1 MEKSSLRSQQ
11 CNGGE
16 EPANVQSSTARP
28 SQGADGKHRREKD
41 EAEQSKEGF
50 LWEEV
55 DQVGMMQCVYPAG
68 EAGAQRQSRENKVY
82 LRRCRSLCRKDAEA
96 GVEWMPSATQRL

>member
-1 MEKSSLRSQQ
+1 MEKSLLRSEQ

-16 EPANVQSSTARP
+16 EQVNVQKSTARP
-28 SQGADGKHRREKD
+28 SQRADGKHGREKD

-50 LWEEV
+50 LWEEF
-55 DQVGMMQCVYPAG
+55 DQVGMMQCMYPAG
-68 EAGAQRQSRENKVY
+68 EAGAQRQSRENKVH